1 MLKFIGI
8 AKVEI
13 EGKCKALDA
22 STRKEQG
29 LKKLIKLS
37 LQEAGKEHIYT
48 HGRFMLMYGK
58 ANTIL

>member
-37 LQEAGKEHIYT
+37 LQEAGKNTYT
-48 HGRFMLMYGK
+48 PM
-58 ANTIL
+58 ADSC